1 MFRLKY
7 VGGNACGNCATQL
20 QEILSSRQ
28 ECAIYTRLIRKAM
41 FVHALFLAGDENA
54 LPHVVSRHHFWTN
67 YLTKV
72 TPHAAQTGMTEIQDF
87 GPQRLANQ
95 IVVRQG

>member
-54 LPHVVSRHHFWTN
+54 LPHVMRLRNSFFADISCNASR
-67 YLTKV
+67 
-72 TPHAAQTGMTEIQDF
+72 
-87 GPQRLANQ
+87 
-95 IVVRQG
+95 